1 MSRVYKKNKIEKLE
15 NELESQTKLITI
27 KRNDMQ
33 STMRS
38 TVSDKLENIQET
50 IFDDGETKVL
60 VNAKFFLDINKDTT
74 KFARQIEDINKI

>member
-1 MSRVYKKNKIEKLE
+1 MSIHKFGYSVESLQKNKIEKLE

-38 TVSDKLENIQET
+38 TVSDKLETFTIQ
-50 IFDDGETKVL
+50 I
-60 VNAKFFLDINKDTT
+60 I
-74 KFARQIEDINKI
+74 KI

>member
-1 MSRVYKKNKIEKLE
+1 MSRVYKKNEIEKLE

-50 IFDDGETKVL
+50 IFDDGETKVI
-60 VNAKFFLDINKDTT
+60 VNAKFF
-74 KFARQIEDINKI
+74 